1 MFIKA
6 YILTFD
12 IYVLL
17 LSKYRQLFNKI
28 ITIRY
33 KKIKCDYFHYIVM
46 KKCYNVFD
54 EVKLV
59 STVFKLTRFATFG
72 FLVYLN
78 MYVSSATW
86 VVAVSSAANSV
97 EFMSSLCLFRQ
108 GEHISNKKKRFTIRS
123 ALEKQGRL

>member
-1 MFIKA
+1 
-6 YILTFD
+6 
-12 IYVLL
+12 
-17 LSKYRQLFNKI
+17 
-28 ITIRY
+28 
-33 KKIKCDYFHYIVM
+33 M

-78 MYVSSATW
+78 MYVSSAAW

-108 GEHISNKKKRFTIRS
+108 GEHIANKKKKDSPLGRRWKSKADYEKDNFKKVRIRI
-123 ALEKQGRL
+123 LT